1 MRRCIEGWGWGI
13 GGLKRRWGL
22 VGQLHRA
29 SAQCRMSQRAPPQ
42 LLVAPNAAQLLISI
56 QSKILNKLQFNSV
69 HRVARKGVQA
79 VSFFVH
85 QVDRCQLHQVQR
97 VLTVVA
103 TRGGYEPAA
112 PIEAADNKRP
122 GHIGCTAPPGQA
134 ACTRKAGWVQ
144 DPRFCDKTLKAP
156 VRRVCTRKAQVIW
169 TKQCEMHYFS
179 KYLDHTLQI
188 FLQAKLF
195 LV

>member
-42 LLVAPNAAQLLISI
+42 LLVAPNAAQLLILI

-85 QVDRCQLHQVQR
+85 RVDRCQLHRVQR

-122 GHIGCTAPPGQA
+122 GHIGCTRHQANLLAPDEVPAPGRLAGSRTQDLVIKRKYHHWPTRPKRKLRGPQFGVKYMTA
-134 ACTRKAGWVQ
+134 GHACFV
-144 DPRFCDKTLKAP
+144 
-156 VRRVCTRKAQVIW
+156 
-169 TKQCEMHYFS
+169 
-179 KYLDHTLQI
+179 
-188 FLQAKLF
+188 
-195 LV
+195 

>member
-56 QSKILNKLQFNSV
+56 KSKILNKLQFNSV

-122 GHIGCTAPPGQA
+122 GHIGCTAPPICLHQE
-134 ACTRKAGWVQ
+134 GWLG
-144 DPRFCDKTLKAP
+144 PG
-156 VRRVCTRKAQVIW
+156 
-169 TKQCEMHYFS
+169 S
-179 KYLDHTLQI
+179 KILW
-188 FLQAKLF
+188 
-195 LV
+195 